1 MESTC
6 SLQVA
11 LTAAFTCGP
20 LIWSKYVID
29 KFFLK
34 LILFLIRSLVFFRAL
49 QAQSKLGGEGL
60 TPFYGLLDGG
70 REGDLFKELEDYF
83 YYAQLRQ

>member
-20 LIWSKYVID
+20 SIWSKHVTEL
-29 KFFLK
+29 FLK
-34 LILFLIRSLVFFRAL
+34 LILFLIRSLVFLRAL